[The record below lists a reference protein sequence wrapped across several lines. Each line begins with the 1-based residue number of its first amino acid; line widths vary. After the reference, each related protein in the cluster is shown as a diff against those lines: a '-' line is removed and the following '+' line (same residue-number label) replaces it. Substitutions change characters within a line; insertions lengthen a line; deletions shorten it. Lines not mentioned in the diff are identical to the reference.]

1 MITKEKN
8 PPVADPFITDMCHCR
23 FISLIMAPK
32 NAYAAVFVSNYVS
45 CGSAKLKAFEGMS
58 FSSLLTAQQLHP
70 HSTAELFT
78 HLTECLLGVIHD

>member
-8 PPVADPFITDMCHCR
+8 PPMADPLITDICHCR

-32 NAYAAVFVSNYVS
+32 NACAAVFVINYVS

-58 FSSLLTAQQLHP
+58 FSSLVAVQQLHP
-70 HSTAELFT
+70 HSTAELLM
-78 HLTECLLGVIHD
+78 HLTECLHD